1 MRKVKILTIV
11 LAIVL
16 VTLVAFGGVYIKTQ
30 NRMENKV
37 KDYSL
42 GRELE
47 GARVAEIKVSQSDED
62 SGEQN
67 TELLTEENYKIVKK
81 TIENRLNK
89 LNIEDYTISLNK
101 QDGTI
106 RVEFPEDENTDSYVY
121 YLTAQAKVQIE
132 EKAEE
137 TETDTSTETEDTTAT
152 ELISDEMV
160 KSAKYSYTQN
170 VDGQYQVSL
179 EITLTDE
186 GQAKIQELS
195 GTYAFL
201 ATEIDEIESA
211 EEESEEESKEETEN
225 TEGTDAEETAEDAN
239 TESENTENQET
250 QEQTKKIASL
260 TIAGTEYDITKIDK
274 NKITVTIGTPTSN
287 TTSANNNIA
296 IAAELEML
304 INAGKYPIEYELT
317 ANRYVYSSIS
327 TEQLIYFV
335 IAVLAITVIIL
346 LIFIIKYRKRGLL
359 TSISYIGFVSLFLL
373 ILRYANV
380 TITIEGI
387 GGIIVVMI
395 INLAFIKT
403 ILTRMQ
409 KMKMLDEAI
418 NYTYKNV
425 FSKLI
430 PVIILVIVFCL
441 SGWANLS
448 SFGMAMF
455 WGLMLMAI
463 YNILVTKTLLK
474 LEEEK

>member
-16 VTLVAFGGVYIKTQ
+16 VTLVAFGGVYIQTQ

-42 GRELE
+42 GRALE
-47 GARVAEIKVSQSDED
+47 GARVAEIKVAQSDED

-67 TELLTEENYKIVKK
+67 TEILTEENYKIVKK

-121 YLTAQAKVQIE
+121 YLTAQAKVQID

-137 TETDTSTETEDTTAT
+137 SETDTNTENVTAT

-211 EEESEEESKEETEN
+211 EEESEEETEN
-225 TEGTDAEETAEDAN
+225 TEGTDTEETAEDAN

-250 QEQTKKIASL
+250 QEQNKKIATL

-304 INAGKYPIEYELT
+304 INSGKYPVEYELT

-327 TEQLIYFV
+327 TEQLLYFG
-335 IAVLAITVIIL
+335 IAVLAITVVIL

-359 TSISYIGFVSLFLL
+359 ISISYVGFVSLFLL

-380 TITIEGI
+380 KITIEGI

>member
-121 YLTAQAKVQIE
+121 YLTAQAKVQID

-137 TETDTSTETEDTTAT
+137 SETDTNTENVTAT

-211 EEESEEESKEETEN
+211 EEANSEDSETTEN
-225 TEGTDAEETAEDAN
+225 TESTNNTETAEGTN
-239 TESENTENQET
+239 TENTRTENQET
-250 QEQTKKIASL
+250 QEQNKKIATL

-304 INAGKYPIEYELT
+304 INSGKYPVEYELT

-327 TEQLIYFV
+327 TEQLLYFG
-335 IAVLAITVIIL
+335 IAVLAITVVIL

-359 TSISYIGFVSLFLL
+359 ISISYVGFVSLFLL

-380 TITIEGI
+380 KITIEGI

>member
-16 VTLVAFGGVYIKTQ
+16 VTLVAFGGVYIQTQ

-42 GRELE
+42 GRALE
-47 GARVAEIKVSQSDED
+47 GARVAEIKVAQSDED

-211 EEESEEESKEETEN
+211 EEESEEETEN
-225 TEGTDAEETAEDAN
+225 TEGTDTEETAEDAN

-304 INAGKYPIEYELT
+304 INSGKYPVEYELT

-327 TEQLIYFV
+327 TEQLLYFG
-335 IAVLAITVIIL
+335 IAVLAITVVIL

-359 TSISYIGFVSLFLL
+359 ISISYVGFVSLFLL

-380 TITIEGI
+380 KITIEGI
-387 GGIIVVMI
+387 GGIIIVMI

-403 ILTRMQ
+403 LLTRMQ

>member
-16 VTLVAFGGVYIKTQ
+16 VTLVAFGGVYIQTQ

-42 GRELE
+42 GRAIE
-47 GARVAEIKVSQSDED
+47 GARIAEIKVAQSDED

-106 RVEFPEDENTDSYVY
+106 RVEFLEDENTDSYVY
-121 YLTAQAKVQIE
+121 YLTAQAKVQID

-137 TETDTSTETEDTTAT
+137 SETDTNTENVTAT

-211 EEESEEESKEETEN
+211 EEESEEETEN
-225 TEGTDAEETAEDAN
+225 TEGTDTEETAEDAN

-327 TEQLIYFV
+327 TEQLIYFG

-387 GGIIVVMI
+387 GGIIIVMI

-403 ILTRMQ
+403 ILTRMK

>member
-42 GRELE
+42 GRAIE
-47 GARVAEIKVSQSDED
+47 GARIAEIKVAQSDED

-137 TETDTSTETEDTTAT
+137 TETDTNTENVATT
-152 ELISDEMV
+152 ELINDEMI

-170 VDGQYQVSL
+170 ANGQYQVYL
-179 EITLTDE
+179 ELALTDE

-201 ATEIDEIESA
+201 KSEIDEIESA
-211 EEESEEESKEETEN
+211 EESNSETTEN
-225 TEGTDAEETAEDAN
+225 TESTNN
-239 TESENTENQET
+239 TETTEGTNTENASTENQET
-250 QEQTKKIASL
+250 QEQNKKIATL
-260 TIAGTEYDITKIDK
+260 TIAGTEYSISKIDK
-274 NKITVTIGTPTSN
+274 NKITVLIGVESTN
-287 TTSANNNIA
+287 TTTVNNNIA
-296 IAAELEML
+296 VAAELEML
-304 INAGKYPIEYELT
+304 INAGKYPVEYELT

-327 TEQLIYFV
+327 TEQLLYFG
-335 IAVLAITVIIL
+335 IAVLAITVVIL
-346 LIFIIKYRKRGLL
+346 LVFSIKYRKIGIL
-359 TSISYIGFVSLFLL
+359 TSISYIGFISLFLL

-387 GGIIVVMI
+387 GGIIIVMI

-448 SFGMAMF
+448 SFGMVMF

>member
-16 VTLVAFGGVYIKTQ
+16 VTLVAFGGVYIQTQ

-42 GRELE
+42 GRALE
-47 GARVAEIKVSQSDED
+47 GARVAEIKVAQSDED

-89 LNIEDYTISLNK
+89 LNIEDYTISLNN

-121 YLTAQAKVQIE
+121 YLTVQAKVQIDEKTE
-132 EKAEE
+132 ES
-137 TETDTSTETEDTTAT
+137 ETDTNTENVAAT
-152 ELISDEMV
+152 ELIGDEMI

-170 VDGQYQVSL
+170 ANGQYQVYL
-179 EITLTDE
+179 ELTLTDE

-201 ATEIDEIESA
+201 QSEIDEIESA
-211 EEESEEESKEETEN
+211 EEANSEDSETTEN
-225 TEGTDAEETAEDAN
+225 TESTNNTETAEGTN
-239 TESENTENQET
+239 TENTSTENQET
-250 QEQTKKIASL
+250 QEQNKKIATL
-260 TIAGTEYDITKIDK
+260 TIAGTEYSISKIDK
-274 NKITVTIGTPTSN
+274 NKITVLIGVESTN
-287 TTSANNNIA
+287 TTTVNNNISV
-296 IAAELEML
+296 AAELEML
-304 INAGKYPIEYELT
+304 INSGKYPVEYELT

-327 TEQLIYFV
+327 TEQLLYFG
-335 IAVLAITVIIL
+335 IAVLAITVVIL

-359 TSISYIGFVSLFLL
+359 ISISYVGFVSLFLL

-380 TITIEGI
+380 KITIEGI

>member
-62 SGEQN
+62 SGKQN
-67 TELLTEENYKIVKK
+67 PELLTEENYKIVKK

-121 YLTAQAKVQIE
+121 YLTAQARVQIE

-137 TETDTSTETEDTTAT
+137 TETDTSTETEDTTAI

-211 EEESEEESKEETEN
+211 EEESEEETEN
-225 TEGTDAEETAEDAN
+225 TEGTDTEETAEDAN

-327 TEQLIYFV
+327 TEQLIYFG

-359 TSISYIGFVSLFLL
+359 TSISYIGFVSLYLL

-387 GGIIVVMI
+387 GGIIIVMI

>member
-16 VTLVAFGGVYIKTQ
+16 VTLVAFGGVYIQTQ

-42 GRELE
+42 GRALE
-47 GARVAEIKVSQSDED
+47 GARVAEIKVAQSDED

-89 LNIEDYTISLNK
+89 LNIEDYTISLNN

-106 RVEFPEDENTDSYVY
+106 RVEFPENENTDSYVY
-121 YLTAQAKVQIE
+121 YLTVQAKVQID

-137 TETDTSTETEDTTAT
+137 SETDTNTENVATT
-152 ELISDEMV
+152 ELINDEMI

-170 VDGQYQVSL
+170 ANGQYQVYL
-179 EITLTDE
+179 ELALTDE

-201 ATEIDEIESA
+201 KSEIDEIESA
-211 EEESEEESKEETEN
+211 EESNSETTEN
-225 TEGTDAEETAEDAN
+225 TESTNN
-239 TESENTENQET
+239 TETTEGTNTENASTENQET
-250 QEQTKKIASL
+250 QEQNKKIATL
-260 TIAGTEYDITKIDK
+260 TIAGTEYSISKIDK
-274 NKITVTIGTPTSN
+274 NKITVLIGVESTN
-287 TTSANNNIA
+287 TTTVNNNIA
-296 IAAELEML
+296 VAAELEML
-304 INAGKYPIEYELT
+304 INAGKYPVEYELT

-327 TEQLIYFV
+327 TEQLLYFG
-335 IAVLAITVIIL
+335 IAVLAITVVIL
-346 LIFIIKYRKRGLL
+346 LVFSIKYRKIGIL
-359 TSISYIGFVSLFLL
+359 TSISYIGFISLFLL

-387 GGIIVVMI
+387 GGIIIVMI

-441 SGWANLS
+441 SGWTNLS

>member
-16 VTLVAFGGVYIKTQ
+16 VTLVAFGGVYIQTQ

-42 GRELE
+42 GRALE
-47 GARVAEIKVSQSDED
+47 GARVAEIKVAQSDED

-67 TELLTEENYKIVKK
+67 TEILTEENYKIVKK

-121 YLTAQAKVQIE
+121 YLTAQAKVQID

-137 TETDTSTETEDTTAT
+137 SETDTNTENVTAT

-211 EEESEEESKEETEN
+211 EEANSEDSETTEN
-225 TEGTDAEETAEDAN
+225 TESTNNTETAEGTN
-239 TESENTENQET
+239 TENTSTENQET
-250 QEQTKKIASL
+250 QEQNKKIATL

-304 INAGKYPIEYELT
+304 INSGKYPVEYELT

-327 TEQLIYFV
+327 TEQLLYFG
-335 IAVLAITVIIL
+335 IAVLAITVVIL

-359 TSISYIGFVSLFLL
+359 ISISYVGFVSLFLL

-380 TITIEGI
+380 KITIEGI

>member
-16 VTLVAFGGVYIKTQ
+16 VTLVAFGGVYIQTQ

-42 GRELE
+42 GRALE
-47 GARVAEIKVSQSDED
+47 GARVAEIKVAQSDED

-89 LNIEDYTISLNK
+89 LNIEDYTISLNN

-121 YLTAQAKVQIE
+121 YLTVQAKVQIDEKTE
-132 EKAEE
+132 ES
-137 TETDTSTETEDTTAT
+137 ETDTNTENVAAT
-152 ELISDEMV
+152 ELISDEMI

-170 VDGQYQVSL
+170 ANGQYQVYL
-179 EITLTDE
+179 ELTLTDE

-201 ATEIDEIESA
+201 QSEIDEIESA
-211 EEESEEESKEETEN
+211 EEANSEDSETTEN
-225 TEGTDAEETAEDAN
+225 TESTNNTETAEGTN
-239 TESENTENQET
+239 TENTSTENQET
-250 QEQTKKIASL
+250 QEQNKKIATL
-260 TIAGTEYDITKIDK
+260 TIAGTEYSISKIDK
-274 NKITVTIGTPTSN
+274 NKITVLIGVESTN
-287 TTSANNNIA
+287 TTTVNNNISV
-296 IAAELEML
+296 AAELEML
-304 INAGKYPIEYELT
+304 INSGKYPVEYELT

-327 TEQLIYFV
+327 TEQLLYFG
-335 IAVLAITVIIL
+335 IAVLAITVVIL

-359 TSISYIGFVSLFLL
+359 ICISYVGFVSLFLL

-380 TITIEGI
+380 KITIEGI

-448 SFGMAMF
+448 SFGMVMF

>member
-47 GARVAEIKVSQSDED
+47 GSRVAEIKVAQSDED

-67 TELLTEENYKIVKK
+67 TEILTEENYKIVKK

-121 YLTAQAKVQIE
+121 YLTAQAKVQID

-137 TETDTSTETEDTTAT
+137 SETDTNTENVTAT

-211 EEESEEESKEETEN
+211 EEANSEDSETTEN
-225 TEGTDAEETAEDAN
+225 TESTNNTETAEGTN
-239 TESENTENQET
+239 TENTSTENQET
-250 QEQTKKIASL
+250 QEQNKKIATL

-304 INAGKYPIEYELT
+304 INSGKYPVEYELT

-327 TEQLIYFV
+327 TEQLLYFG
-335 IAVLAITVIIL
+335 IAVLAITVVIL

-359 TSISYIGFVSLFLL
+359 ISISYVGFVSLFLL

-380 TITIEGI
+380 KITIEGI

>member
-16 VTLVAFGGVYIKTQ
+16 VTLVAFGGVYIQTQ

-42 GRELE
+42 GRAIE
-47 GARVAEIKVSQSDED
+47 GARIAEIKVAQSDED

-121 YLTAQAKVQIE
+121 YLTAQAKVQID

-137 TETDTSTETEDTTAT
+137 SETDTNTENVTAT
-152 ELISDEMV
+152 ELISDEMI

-170 VDGQYQVSL
+170 ANGQYQVYL
-179 EITLTDE
+179 ELTLTDE

-195 GTYAFL
+195 ETYAFL
-201 ATEIDEIESA
+201 QSEIDEIESA
-211 EEESEEESKEETEN
+211 EEANSEDSETTEN
-225 TEGTDAEETAEDAN
+225 TESTNNTETAEGTN
-239 TESENTENQET
+239 TENTSTENQET
-250 QEQTKKIASL
+250 QEQNKKIATL
-260 TIAGTEYDITKIDK
+260 TIAGTEYSISKIDK
-274 NKITVTIGTPTSN
+274 NKITVLIGVESTN
-287 TTSANNNIA
+287 TTTVNNNISV
-296 IAAELEML
+296 AAELEML
-304 INAGKYPIEYELT
+304 INSGKYPVEYELT

-327 TEQLIYFV
+327 TEQLLYFG
-335 IAVLAITVIIL
+335 IAVLAITVVIL

-359 TSISYIGFVSLFLL
+359 ISISYVGFVSLFLL

-380 TITIEGI
+380 KITIEGI
-387 GGIIVVMI
+387 GGIIIVMI

>member
-16 VTLVAFGGVYIKTQ
+16 VTLVAFGGVYIQTQ

-42 GRELE
+42 GRAIE
-47 GARVAEIKVSQSDED
+47 GARIAEIKVAQSDED

-211 EEESEEESKEETEN
+211 EEESEEETEN
-225 TEGTDAEETAEDAN
+225 TEGTDTEETAEDAN

-250 QEQTKKIASL
+250 QDQTKKIASL

-327 TEQLIYFV
+327 TEQLIYFG
-335 IAVLAITVIIL
+335 IAVLAITVVIL
-346 LIFIIKYRKRGLL
+346 LIFIVKYRKRGLL
-359 TSISYIGFVSLFLL
+359 TSISYIGFVSLYLL

-387 GGIIVVMI
+387 GGIIIVMI

>member
-16 VTLVAFGGVYIKTQ
+16 VTLVAFGGVYIQTQ

-47 GARVAEIKVSQSDED
+47 GARVAEIKVAQSDED

-121 YLTAQAKVQIE
+121 YLTAQAKVQID

-137 TETDTSTETEDTTAT
+137 SETDTNTENVTAT

-250 QEQTKKIASL
+250 QEQNKKIATL

-327 TEQLIYFV
+327 TEQLIYFG
-335 IAVLAITVIIL
+335 IAVLAITVVIL
-346 LIFIIKYRKRGLL
+346 LIFIVKYRKRGLL
-359 TSISYIGFVSLFLL
+359 TSISYIGFVSLYLL

-387 GGIIVVMI
+387 GGIIIVMI

>member
-16 VTLVAFGGVYIKTQ
+16 VTLVAFGGVYIQTQ

-42 GRELE
+42 GRALE

-67 TELLTEENYKIVKK
+67 TEILTEENYKIVKK

-121 YLTAQAKVQIE
+121 YLTAQAKVQID

-137 TETDTSTETEDTTAT
+137 SETDTNTENVTAT

-211 EEESEEESKEETEN
+211 EEESEEETEN
-225 TEGTDAEETAEDAN
+225 TEGTDTEETAEDAN

-250 QEQTKKIASL
+250 QEQNKKIATL

-304 INAGKYPIEYELT
+304 INSGKYPVEYELT

-327 TEQLIYFV
+327 TEQLLYFG
-335 IAVLAITVIIL
+335 IAVLAITVVIL

-359 TSISYIGFVSLFLL
+359 ISISYVGFVSLFLL

-380 TITIEGI
+380 KITIEGI

>member
-42 GRELE
+42 GRAIE
-47 GARVAEIKVSQSDED
+47 GARIAEIKVAQSDED

-211 EEESEEESKEETEN
+211 EEESEEESEEETEN
-225 TEGTDAEETAEDAN
+225 TEGTDTEETAEDAN

-327 TEQLIYFV
+327 TEQLIYFG
-335 IAVLAITVIIL
+335 IAVLAITVVIL
-346 LIFIIKYRKRGLL
+346 LIFIVKYRKRGLL
-359 TSISYIGFVSLFLL
+359 TSISYIGFVSLYLL

-387 GGIIVVMI
+387 GGIIIVMI

-403 ILTRMQ
+403 LLTRMQ

>member
-16 VTLVAFGGVYIKTQ
+16 VTLVAFGGVYIQTQ

-42 GRELE
+42 GRALE

-121 YLTAQAKVQIE
+121 YLTVQAKVQID

-137 TETDTSTETEDTTAT
+137 SETDTNTENVAAT
-152 ELISDEMV
+152 ELISDEMI

-170 VDGQYQVSL
+170 ANGQYQVYL
-179 EITLTDE
+179 DLALTDE

-201 ATEIDEIESA
+201 KSEIDEIESA
-211 EEESEEESKEETEN
+211 EEANSEDSETTEN
-225 TEGTDAEETAEDAN
+225 TESTNNTETAEGTN
-239 TESENTENQET
+239 TENTSTENQET
-250 QEQTKKIASL
+250 QEQNKKIATL
-260 TIAGTEYDITKIDK
+260 TIAGTEYSISKIDK

-327 TEQLIYFV
+327 TEQLIYFG
-335 IAVLAITVIIL
+335 IAVLAITVVIL
-346 LIFIIKYRKRGLL
+346 LIFIVKYRKRGLL
-359 TSISYIGFVSLFLL
+359 TSISYIGFVSLYLL

-387 GGIIVVMI
+387 GGIIIVMI

>member
-16 VTLVAFGGVYIKTQ
+16 VTLVAFGGVYIQTQ

-42 GRELE
+42 GRALE

-211 EEESEEESKEETEN
+211 EEESEEETEN
-225 TEGTDAEETAEDAN
+225 TEGTDTEETAEDAN

-327 TEQLIYFV
+327 TEQLIYFG
-335 IAVLAITVIIL
+335 IAVLAITVVIL
-346 LIFIIKYRKRGLL
+346 LIFIVKYRKRGLL
-359 TSISYIGFVSLFLL
+359 TSISYIGFVSLYLL

-387 GGIIVVMI
+387 GGIIIVMI

-441 SGWANLS
+441 SGWTNLS

>member
-42 GRELE
+42 GRAIE
-47 GARVAEIKVSQSDED
+47 GARIAEIKVAQSDED

-211 EEESEEESKEETEN
+211 EEESEEETEN
-225 TEGTDAEETAEDAN
+225 TEGTDTEETAEDAN

-327 TEQLIYFV
+327 TEQLIYFG
-335 IAVLAITVIIL
+335 IAILAITVVIL
-346 LIFIIKYRKRGLL
+346 LIFIVKYRKRGLL
-359 TSISYIGFVSLFLL
+359 TSISYIGFVSLYLL

-387 GGIIVVMI
+387 GGIIIVMI

-448 SFGMAMF
+448 SFGMVMF

>member
-16 VTLVAFGGVYIKTQ
+16 VTLVAFGGVYIQTQ

-42 GRELE
+42 GRALE
-47 GARVAEIKVSQSDED
+47 GARVAEIKVAQSDED

-89 LNIEDYTISLNK
+89 LNIEDYTISLNN

-121 YLTAQAKVQIE
+121 YLTVQAKVQID

-137 TETDTSTETEDTTAT
+137 SETDTNTENVATT
-152 ELISDEMV
+152 ELINDEMI

-170 VDGQYQVSL
+170 ANGQYQVYL
-179 EITLTDE
+179 ELALTDE

-201 ATEIDEIESA
+201 KSEIDEIESA
-211 EEESEEESKEETEN
+211 EESNSETTEN
-225 TEGTDAEETAEDAN
+225 TESTNN
-239 TESENTENQET
+239 TETTEGTNTENASTENQET
-250 QEQTKKIASL
+250 QEQNKKIATL
-260 TIAGTEYDITKIDK
+260 TIAGTEYSISKIDK
-274 NKITVTIGTPTSN
+274 NKITVLIGVESTN
-287 TTSANNNIA
+287 TTTVNNNIA
-296 IAAELEML
+296 VAAELEML
-304 INAGKYPIEYELT
+304 INAGKYPVEYELT

-327 TEQLIYFV
+327 TEQLLYFG
-335 IAVLAITVIIL
+335 IAVLAITVVIL
-346 LIFIIKYRKRGLL
+346 LVFSIKYRKIGIL
-359 TSISYIGFVSLFLL
+359 TSISYIGFISLFLL

-387 GGIIVVMI
+387 GGIIIVMI

-441 SGWANLS
+441 SGWTNLS
-448 SFGMAMF
+448 SFGMVMF

>member
-16 VTLVAFGGVYIKTQ
+16 VTLVAFGGVYIQTQ

-42 GRELE
+42 GRALE
-47 GARVAEIKVSQSDED
+47 GARVAEIKVAQSDED

-89 LNIEDYTISLNK
+89 LNIEDYTISLNN

-106 RVEFPEDENTDSYVY
+106 RVEFPENENTDSYVY
-121 YLTAQAKVQIE
+121 YLTVQAKVQID

-137 TETDTSTETEDTTAT
+137 SETDTNTENVATT
-152 ELISDEMV
+152 ELINDEMI

-170 VDGQYQVSL
+170 ANGQYQVYL
-179 EITLTDE
+179 ELALTDE

-201 ATEIDEIESA
+201 KSEIDEIESA
-211 EEESEEESKEETEN
+211 EESNSETTEN
-225 TEGTDAEETAEDAN
+225 TESTNN
-239 TESENTENQET
+239 TETTEGTNTENASTENQET
-250 QEQTKKIASL
+250 QEQNKKIATL
-260 TIAGTEYDITKIDK
+260 TIAGTEYSISKIDK
-274 NKITVTIGTPTSN
+274 NKITVLIGVESTN
-287 TTSANNNIA
+287 TTTVNNNIA
-296 IAAELEML
+296 VAAELEML
-304 INAGKYPIEYELT
+304 INAGKYPVEYELT

-327 TEQLIYFV
+327 TEQLLYFG
-335 IAVLAITVIIL
+335 IAVLAITVVIL

-359 TSISYIGFVSLFLL
+359 ISISYVGFVSLFLL

-387 GGIIVVMI
+387 GGIIIVMI

-441 SGWANLS
+441 SGWTNLS
-448 SFGMAMF
+448 SFGMVMF

>member
-16 VTLVAFGGVYIKTQ
+16 VTLVAFGGVYIQTQ

-67 TELLTEENYKIVKK
+67 PELLTEENYKIVKK

-121 YLTAQAKVQIE
+121 YLTAQARVQIE

-137 TETDTSTETEDTTAT
+137 TETDTSTETEDTTAI

-211 EEESEEESKEETEN
+211 EEESEEETEN
-225 TEGTDAEETAEDAN
+225 TEGTDTEETAEDAN

-327 TEQLIYFV
+327 TEQLIYFG

-387 GGIIVVMI
+387 GGIIIVMI

-455 WGLMLMAI
+455 WGLMLMSI

>member
-42 GRELE
+42 GRAIE
-47 GARVAEIKVSQSDED
+47 GARIAEIKVAQSDED

-304 INAGKYPIEYELT
+304 INAGKMPIDYEIS
-317 ANRYVYSSIS
+317 ANRYVYSDITENQLLYFMLGVLVVILVILIIISIKYKISGLLSSIS
-327 TEQLIYFV
+327 C
-335 IAVLAITVIIL
+335 
-346 LIFIIKYRKRGLL
+346 
-359 TSISYIGFVSLFLL
+359 IGFISLLL
-373 ILRYANV
+373 LLLRYTNV
-380 TITIEGI
+380 LLTIEGI
-387 GGIIVVMI
+387 GAIIFI
-395 INLAFIKT
+395 IALNLKINQS
-403 ILTRMQ
+403 ILS
-409 KMKMLDEAI
+409 KVKILNIVDEAI
-418 NYTYKNV
+418 SNTYKEI
-425 FSKLI
+425 FLKLI
-430 PVIILVIVFCL
+430 PLMLIALVFCF
-441 SGWANLS
+441 SGWINLS
-448 SFGMAMF
+448 SFGMVVF
-455 WGLMLMAI
+455 WGLILIAV
-463 YNILVTKTLLK
+463 YNITITKALLK
-474 LEEEK
+474 LKENK

>member
-16 VTLVAFGGVYIKTQ
+16 VTLVAFGGVYIQTQ

-42 GRELE
+42 GRALE
-47 GARVAEIKVSQSDED
+47 GARVAEIKVAQSDED

-67 TELLTEENYKIVKK
+67 TEILTEENYKIVKK

-201 ATEIDEIESA
+201 QSEIDEIESA
-211 EEESEEESKEETEN
+211 EEES
-225 TEGTDAEETAEDAN
+225 
-239 TESENTENQET
+239 
-250 QEQTKKIASL
+250 
-260 TIAGTEYDITKIDK
+260 
-274 NKITVTIGTPTSN
+274 
-287 TTSANNNIA
+287 
-296 IAAELEML
+296 
-304 INAGKYPIEYELT
+304 
-317 ANRYVYSSIS
+317 
-327 TEQLIYFV
+327 
-335 IAVLAITVIIL
+335 
-346 LIFIIKYRKRGLL
+346 
-359 TSISYIGFVSLFLL
+359 
-373 ILRYANV
+373 
-380 TITIEGI
+380 
-387 GGIIVVMI
+387 
-395 INLAFIKT
+395 
-403 ILTRMQ
+403 
-409 KMKMLDEAI
+409 
-418 NYTYKNV
+418 
-425 FSKLI
+425 
-430 PVIILVIVFCL
+430 
-441 SGWANLS
+441 
-448 SFGMAMF
+448 
-455 WGLMLMAI
+455 
-463 YNILVTKTLLK
+463 
-474 LEEEK
+474 

>member
-42 GRELE
+42 GRAIE
-47 GARVAEIKVSQSDED
+47 GARIAEIKVAQSDED

-327 TEQLIYFV
+327 TEQLIYFG
-335 IAVLAITVIIL
+335 IAVLAITVVIL
-346 LIFIIKYRKRGLL
+346 LIFIVKYRKRGLL

>member
-211 EEESEEESKEETEN
+211 EEESEEETEN
-225 TEGTDAEETAEDAN
+225 TEGTDTEETAEDAN

-327 TEQLIYFV
+327 TEQLIYFG

-387 GGIIVVMI
+387 GGIIIVMI

-403 ILTRMQ
+403 LLTRMQ

>member
-42 GRELE
+42 GRAIE
-47 GARVAEIKVSQSDED
+47 GARIAEIKVAQSDED

-121 YLTAQAKVQIE
+121 YLTAQARVQIE

-211 EEESEEESKEETEN
+211 EEESEEETEN
-225 TEGTDAEETAEDAN
+225 TEGTDTEETAEDAN

-327 TEQLIYFV
+327 TEQLLYFG
-335 IAVLAITVIIL
+335 IAVLAITVVIL

-359 TSISYIGFVSLFLL
+359 ISISYVGFVSLFLL

-380 TITIEGI
+380 KITIEGI

>member
-42 GRELE
+42 GRAIE
-47 GARVAEIKVSQSDED
+47 GARIAEIKVAQSDED

-211 EEESEEESKEETEN
+211 EEANSEDSETTEN
-225 TEGTDAEETAEDAN
+225 TESTNNTETAEGTN
-239 TESENTENQET
+239 TENTSTENQET
-250 QEQTKKIASL
+250 QEQNKKIATL

-304 INAGKYPIEYELT
+304 INSGKYPVEYELT

-327 TEQLIYFV
+327 TEQLLYFG
-335 IAVLAITVIIL
+335 IAVLAITVVIL

-359 TSISYIGFVSLFLL
+359 ISISYVGFVSLFLL

-380 TITIEGI
+380 KITIEGI

>member
-16 VTLVAFGGVYIKTQ
+16 VTLVAFGGVYIQTQ

-42 GRELE
+42 GRALE
-47 GARVAEIKVSQSDED
+47 GARVAEIKVAQSDED

-67 TELLTEENYKIVKK
+67 TELLTEGNYKIVKK

-89 LNIEDYTISLNK
+89 LNIEDYTISLNN

-121 YLTAQAKVQIE
+121 YLTVQAKVQID

-137 TETDTSTETEDTTAT
+137 SETDTNTENVAAT
-152 ELISDEMV
+152 ELISDEMI

-170 VDGQYQVSL
+170 ANGQYQVYL
-179 EITLTDE
+179 ELTLTDE

-201 ATEIDEIESA
+201 QSEIDEIESA
-211 EEESEEESKEETEN
+211 EEANSEDSETTEN
-225 TEGTDAEETAEDAN
+225 TESTNNTETAEGTN
-239 TESENTENQET
+239 TENTSTENQET
-250 QEQTKKIASL
+250 QEQNKKIATL
-260 TIAGTEYDITKIDK
+260 TIAGTEYSISKIDK
-274 NKITVTIGTPTSN
+274 NKITVLIGVESTN
-287 TTSANNNIA
+287 TTTVNNNISV
-296 IAAELEML
+296 AAELEML
-304 INAGKYPIEYELT
+304 INSGKYPVEYELT

-327 TEQLIYFV
+327 TEQLLYFG
-335 IAVLAITVIIL
+335 IAVLAITVVIL

-359 TSISYIGFVSLFLL
+359 ISISYVGFVSLFLL

-380 TITIEGI
+380 KITIEGI

>member
-89 LNIEDYTISLNK
+89 LNIEDYTISLNN

-121 YLTAQAKVQIE
+121 YLTVQAKVQID

-137 TETDTSTETEDTTAT
+137 SETDTNTENVTAT

-160 KSAKYSYTQN
+160 KSAKYRYTQN

-201 ATEIDEIESA
+201 KSEIDEIESA
-211 EEESEEESKEETEN
+211 EESNSETTEN
-225 TEGTDAEETAEDAN
+225 TESTNNTETAEGTN
-239 TESENTENQET
+239 TENTSTENQET
-250 QEQTKKIASL
+250 QEQNKKIATL

-304 INAGKYPIEYELT
+304 INSGKYPVEYELT

-327 TEQLIYFV
+327 TEQLLYFG
-335 IAVLAITVIIL
+335 IAVLAITVVIL

-387 GGIIVVMI
+387 GGIIIVMI

>member
-42 GRELE
+42 GRAIE
-47 GARVAEIKVSQSDED
+47 GARIAEIKVAQSDED

-211 EEESEEESKEETEN
+211 EEESEEETEN
-225 TEGTDAEETAEDAN
+225 TEGTDTEETAEDAN

-327 TEQLIYFV
+327 TEQLIYFG
-335 IAVLAITVIIL
+335 IAVLAITVVIL
-346 LIFIIKYRKRGLL
+346 LIFIVKYRKRGLL
-359 TSISYIGFVSLFLL
+359 TSISYIGFVSLYLL

-387 GGIIVVMI
+387 GGIIIVMI

-455 WGLMLMAI
+455 WGLMLMSI

>member
-16 VTLVAFGGVYIKTQ
+16 VTLVAFGGVYIQTQ

-42 GRELE
+42 GRALE
-47 GARVAEIKVSQSDED
+47 GARVAEIKVAQSDED

-211 EEESEEESKEETEN
+211 EEESEEETEN
-225 TEGTDAEETAEDAN
+225 TEGTDTEETAEDAN

-327 TEQLIYFV
+327 TEQLIYFG
-335 IAVLAITVIIL
+335 IAVLAITVVIL
-346 LIFIIKYRKRGLL
+346 LIFIVKYRKRGLL
-359 TSISYIGFVSLFLL
+359 TSISYIGFVSLYLL

-387 GGIIVVMI
+387 GGIIIVMI

>member
-16 VTLVAFGGVYIKTQ
+16 VTLVAFGGVYIQTQ

-47 GARVAEIKVSQSDED
+47 GSRVAEIKVVED
-62 SGEQN
+62 SENSEEQN
-67 TELLTEENYKIVKK
+67 YEIVKK

-89 LNIEDYTISLNK
+89 LNIEDYTISLNN

-121 YLTAQAKVQIE
+121 YLTVQANVQID

-137 TETDTSTETEDTTAT
+137 SETDTNTENVAAT
-152 ELISDEMV
+152 ELISDEMI

-170 VDGQYQVSL
+170 ANGQYQVYL
-179 EITLTDE
+179 DLALTDE

-201 ATEIDEIESA
+201 KSEIDEIESA
-211 EEESEEESKEETEN
+211 EEANSEDSETTEN
-225 TEGTDAEETAEDAN
+225 TESTNNTETAEGTN
-239 TESENTENQET
+239 TENTSTENQET
-250 QEQTKKIASL
+250 QEQNKKIATL
-260 TIAGTEYDITKIDK
+260 TIAGTEYSISKIDK
-274 NKITVTIGTPTSN
+274 NKITVLIGVESTN
-287 TTSANNNIA
+287 TTTVNNNISV
-296 IAAELEML
+296 AAELEML
-304 INAGKYPIEYELT
+304 INSGKYPVEYELT

-327 TEQLIYFV
+327 TEQLLYFG
-335 IAVLAITVIIL
+335 IAVLAITVVIL

-359 TSISYIGFVSLFLL
+359 ISISYVGFVSLFLL

-380 TITIEGI
+380 KITIEGI

>member
-16 VTLVAFGGVYIKTQ
+16 VTLVAFGGVYIQTQ

-47 GARVAEIKVSQSDED
+47 GARVAEIKVAQSDED
-62 SGEQN
+62 SEKQN
-67 TELLTEENYKIVKK
+67 TELLTEENYEIVKK

-106 RVEFPEDENTDSYVY
+106 RAEFPEDENTDSYVY
-121 YLTAQAKVQIE
+121 YLTVQAKVQID

-137 TETDTSTETEDTTAT
+137 SETDTNTENVTAT
-152 ELISDEMV
+152 ELISDEMI

-170 VDGQYQVSL
+170 ANGQYQVYL
-179 EITLTDE
+179 ELALTDE

-201 ATEIDEIESA
+201 KSEIDEIESA
-211 EEESEEESKEETEN
+211 KKENENSSDTEN
-225 TEGTDAEETAEDAN
+225 TDN
-239 TESENTENQET
+239 TENTSTENQET
-250 QEQTKKIASL
+250 QEQNKKIATL
-260 TIAGTEYDITKIDK
+260 TIAGTEYSISKIDK
-274 NKITVTIGTPTSN
+274 NKITVLIGVESTN
-287 TTSANNNIA
+287 TTTVNNNIA
-296 IAAELEML
+296 VAAELEML

-327 TEQLIYFV
+327 TEQLLYFG

-346 LIFIIKYRKRGLL
+346 LVFIIKYRKRALL

-441 SGWANLS
+441 SGWTNLS
-448 SFGMAMF
+448 SFGMVMF

>member
-42 GRELE
+42 GRAIE
-47 GARVAEIKVSQSDED
+47 GARIAEIKVAQSDED

-106 RVEFPEDENTDSYVY
+106 RVEFLEDENTDSYVY

-211 EEESEEESKEETEN
+211 EEESEEESEEETEN
-225 TEGTDAEETAEDAN
+225 TEGTDTEETAEDAN

-327 TEQLIYFV
+327 TEQLIYFG
-335 IAVLAITVIIL
+335 IAVLAITVVIL
-346 LIFIIKYRKRGLL
+346 LIFIVKYRKRGLL
-359 TSISYIGFVSLFLL
+359 TSISYIGFVSLYLL

-387 GGIIVVMI
+387 GGIIIVMI

>member
-121 YLTAQAKVQIE
+121 YLTAQAKVQID

-137 TETDTSTETEDTTAT
+137 SETDTNTENVTAT

-211 EEESEEESKEETEN
+211 EEESEEETEN

-327 TEQLIYFV
+327 TEQLLYFG
-335 IAVLAITVIIL
+335 IAVLAITVVIL

-359 TSISYIGFVSLFLL
+359 ISISYVGFVSLFLL

-380 TITIEGI
+380 KITIEGI

>member
-16 VTLVAFGGVYIKTQ
+16 VTLVAFGGVYIQTQ

-47 GARVAEIKVSQSDED
+47 GARVAEIKVAED
-62 SGEQN
+62 SENSEEQN
-67 TELLTEENYKIVKK
+67 YEIVKK

-101 QDGTI
+101 EDGTI
-106 RVEFPEDENTDSYVY
+106 RAEFPEDENTDSYVY
-121 YLTAQAKVQIE
+121 YLTVQAKVQIGEKVE
-132 EKAEE
+132 ES
-137 TETDTSTETEDTTAT
+137 ETDTNTENVATT
-152 ELISDEMV
+152 ELINDEMI

-170 VDGQYQVSL
+170 ANGQYQVYL
-179 EITLTDE
+179 DLALTDE

-201 ATEIDEIESA
+201 KSEIDEIESA
-211 EEESEEESKEETEN
+211 EESNSETTEN
-225 TEGTDAEETAEDAN
+225 TESTNN
-239 TESENTENQET
+239 TETTEGTNTENASTENQET
-250 QEQTKKIASL
+250 QEQNKKIATL
-260 TIAGTEYDITKIDK
+260 TIAGTEYSISKIDK
-274 NKITVTIGTPTSN
+274 NKITVLIGVESTN
-287 TTSANNNIA
+287 TTTVNNNIA
-296 IAAELEML
+296 VAAELEML
-304 INAGKYPIEYELT
+304 INAGKYPVEYELT

-327 TEQLIYFV
+327 TEQLLYFG
-335 IAVLAITVIIL
+335 IAVLAITVVIL
-346 LIFIIKYRKRGLL
+346 LVFSIKYRKIGIL
-359 TSISYIGFVSLFLL
+359 TSISYIGFISLFLL

-387 GGIIVVMI
+387 GGIIIVMI

-441 SGWANLS
+441 SGWTNLS
-448 SFGMAMF
+448 SFGMVMF

>member
-42 GRELE
+42 GRAIE
-47 GARVAEIKVSQSDED
+47 GARIAEIKVAQSDED

-201 ATEIDEIESA
+201 QSEIDEIESA
-211 EEESEEESKEETEN
+211 EEANSEDSETTEN
-225 TEGTDAEETAEDAN
+225 TESTNNTETAEGTN
-239 TESENTENQET
+239 TENTSTENQET
-250 QEQTKKIASL
+250 QEQNKKIATL
-260 TIAGTEYDITKIDK
+260 TIAGTEYSISKIDK
-274 NKITVTIGTPTSN
+274 NKITVLIGVESTN
-287 TTSANNNIA
+287 TTTVNNNISV
-296 IAAELEML
+296 AAELEML
-304 INAGKYPIEYELT
+304 INSGKYPVEYELT

-327 TEQLIYFV
+327 TEQLLYFG
-335 IAVLAITVIIL
+335 IAVLAITVVIL
-346 LIFIIKYRKRGLL
+346 LIFIIKYRKIGIL
-359 TSISYIGFVSLFLL
+359 TSISYIGFISLFLL

-387 GGIIVVMI
+387 GGIIIVMI
-395 INLAFIKT
+395 INSAFIKT

-441 SGWANLS
+441 SGWTNLS

>member
-42 GRELE
+42 GRAIE

-67 TELLTEENYKIVKK
+67 TEILTEENYKIVKK

-121 YLTAQAKVQIE
+121 YLTAQAKVQID

-137 TETDTSTETEDTTAT
+137 SETDTNTENVTAT

-211 EEESEEESKEETEN
+211 EEESEEETEN
-225 TEGTDAEETAEDAN
+225 TEGTDTEETAEDAN

-327 TEQLIYFV
+327 TEQLIYFG
-335 IAVLAITVIIL
+335 IAVLAITVVIL
-346 LIFIIKYRKRGLL
+346 LIFIVKYRKRGLL
-359 TSISYIGFVSLFLL
+359 TSISYIGFVSLYLL

-387 GGIIVVMI
+387 GGIIIVMI

>member
-42 GRELE
+42 GRAIE
-47 GARVAEIKVSQSDED
+47 GARIAEIKVAQSDED

-211 EEESEEESKEETEN
+211 EEESEEETEN
-225 TEGTDAEETAEDAN
+225 TEGTDTEETAEDAN

-327 TEQLIYFV
+327 TEQLIYFG
-335 IAVLAITVIIL
+335 IAVLAITVVIL
-346 LIFIIKYRKRGLL
+346 LIFIVKYRKRGLL
-359 TSISYIGFVSLFLL
+359 TSISYIGFVSLYLL

-387 GGIIVVMI
+387 GGIIIVMI

-403 ILTRMQ
+403 LLTRMQ